1 MNVLLIGGTG
11 FIGRYVLERLIAAG
25 HNVTVL
31 HRGNTPPS
39 VPNRTHHIH
48 GDANRL
54 SDLRSDLAKIAPDIA
69 VNFIVSSARQANEMM
84 NALSGIARGVVVLS
98 SMDVYRACGVLHGT
112 ESCGLQELPLTENS
126 ELRTQP
132 AYIPEQMEMGKK
144 LFAWM
149 DDDYEKIVV
158 ERIVLSDPSLPA
170 TALRLPMIY
179 GPGDHLHRFYPL
191 IKRIQ
196 DGRNK
201 IIFEEDAANWRASK
215 GYVENVADAIVLAA
229 TSDSAKAGT
238 YNVAEEDTLT
248 ELEWAHLVA
257 EEMNWDGTFVVLP
270 RERTPAHLRNPGNLK
285 QHWIASSSRL
295 RQELGYR
302 DRITTREAIRRTV
315 EWEIH
320 HRPAE
325 IPEALFDYAA
335 EDLV

>member
-11 FIGRYVLERLIAAG
+11 FIGRCVLERLITAG

-31 HRGNTPPS
+31 HRGNTLPFD
-39 VPNRTHHIH
+39 PNRTHHIH

-54 SDLRSDLAKIAPDIA
+54 SDHRADFAKIAPDIA
-69 VNFIVSSARQANEMM
+69 VNVIVSSARQANQMM
-84 NALSGIARGVVVLS
+84 NALSGIARRVVVLS
-98 SMDVYRACGVLHGT
+98 SMDVYRACGVLHET
-112 ESCGLQELPLTENS
+112 ELGGLQELPLTENS

-132 AYIPEQMEMGKK
+132 AYTPEQMEMGKK

-149 DDDYEKIVV
+149 DDDYEKIAV

-170 TALRLPMIY
+170 TVLRLPMIY

-215 GYVENVADAIVLAA
+215 GYIENVADGIVLAA
-229 TSDSAKAGT
+229 TSDCAKDGT

-248 ELEWAHLVA
+248 ELEWAHIVA
-257 EEMNWDGTFVVLP
+257 QEMNWDGKFVVLP
-270 RERTPAHLRNPGNLK
+270 KERTPAHLRNPGNLK
-285 QHWIASSSRL
+285 QHWIASSTRF

-302 DRITTREAIRRTV
+302 DRITRTDAIRRTV

-320 HRPAE
+320 HGPAE
-325 IPEALFDYAA
+325 IPEALFNYAA